1 MVKYTEVCFD
11 ERESSK
17 NEVAQLMKLLQ
28 KETDELCPYLPM
40 KYVIESSMDSISN
53 KEGLNNG

>member
-28 KETDELCPYLPM
+28 KETDELCPLSTNEICNRI
-40 KYVIESSMDSISN
+40 K
-53 KEGLNNG
+53 NGFNIK